1 MEECRKPMGL
11 RKDLHI
17 KSMLF
22 DDTNV
27 YRRWLEKYGRTPEQQ
42 DVDNLF
48 KDFVPNAAELSG
60 KNTVGLFRVQKKPLL
75 NCHKRLGSTTGFT
88 RSMVDILE
96 RTPTNRVF
104 FFDCTVAGDEVVTG
118 WRPYPHMVYK
128 NMDILGIQ
136 NPKDMVKVDDTV
148 VLSKVFMQDVG
159 R

>member
-27 YRRWLEKYGRTPEQQ
+27 YRQWLEKYGRTPEQQ

-96 RTPTNRVF
+96 KDANKQGVF
-104 FFDCTVAGDEVVTG
+104 FRLYGCGRRSSHRMAS
-118 WRPYPHMVYK
+118 
-128 NMDILGIQ
+128 
-136 NPKDMVKVDDTV
+136 
-148 VLSKVFMQDVG
+148 LSSYGVQKHGYFRHTKPQRHG
-159 R
+159 